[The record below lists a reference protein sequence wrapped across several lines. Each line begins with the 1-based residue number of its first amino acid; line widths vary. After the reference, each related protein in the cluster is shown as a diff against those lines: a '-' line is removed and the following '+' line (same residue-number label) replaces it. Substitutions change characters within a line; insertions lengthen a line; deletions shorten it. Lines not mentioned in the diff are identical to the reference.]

1 MRSNVIAFIPTLIE
15 IYLMMGNRNIS
26 YSILIHTIQPL
37 NNLTKNENYTEEY
50 GFFKLLKTSTDNI
63 KFESLKLLY
72 VQQQFMERLGMTNSL
87 DNKVINRLV
96 KKKL

>member
-1 MRSNVIAFIPTLIE
+1 MRSNVIAFIQTLIE
-15 IYLMMGNRNIS
+15 IYLMMGNRNVS

-37 NNLTKNENYTEEY
+37 INLTKNANYTEEY
-50 GFFKLLKTSTDNI
+50 GFFKLLKTSIDNI
-63 KFESLKLLY
+63 NFEFLKLLY
-72 VQQQFMERLGMTNSL
+72 VRQFMERLGMTNSL